1 MAKADDDIESV
12 VMAVTCMS
20 EDLDFNGIIEAIKAN
35 EDLSEA
41 VRNVATG
48 IINGDSV
55 QQPEEEQDEEHKD
68 EDVELADG
76 EFPDFYKMIAESEN
90 REDWETLWQDP
101 HKRQ

>member
-55 QQPEEEQDEEHKD
+55 
-68 EDVELADG
+68 
-76 EFPDFYKMIAESEN
+76 
-90 REDWETLWQDP
+90 
-101 HKRQ
+101 